1 MAPPAEIEGPILLV
15 LNRVHPRRGLRGF
28 AHSSARGFPTS
39 PNPLSERGTAIE
51 GQAGCCYASDM
62 RVLGV
67 ALAVVVMFF
76 GVFFI
81 TDRFYPTPVYL
92 LPCASIDYCN

>member
-1 MAPPAEIEGPILLV
+1 
-15 LNRVHPRRGLRGF
+15 
-28 AHSSARGFPTS
+28 
-39 PNPLSERGTAIE
+39 
-51 GQAGCCYASDM
+51 M